1 MQPGGIIFNKVETK
15 DLCTVRY
22 SSISN
27 KGLLF
32 CNFEVCRA
40 SRPAYLDR
48 PRSHA
53 LFVDLRIFSRL
64 TSSNIQSTLMQL
76 LFSFDQG
83 TSVSCKLSLVN
94 FHQLSSMFDQS
105 FNLNCTILNLPVDM
119 SLLPNQISSE
129 SISIYKNYLLL
140 SFLMLTLSTSQNE
153 YH

>member
-1 MQPGGIIFNKVETK
+1 MQPGGIIFNEVETK

-22 SSISN
+22 SSTSN

-32 CNFEVCRA
+32 CHILTDHAC
-40 SRPAYLDR
+40 
-48 PRSHA
+48 SHA
-53 LFVDLRIFSRL
+53 LFVDLRISARL
-64 TSSNIQSTLMQL
+64 TSNIQSTLMQL

-94 FHQLSSMFDQS
+94 FHQLSSTFDQS

-129 SISIYKNYLLL
+129 SISKYKNYLLL